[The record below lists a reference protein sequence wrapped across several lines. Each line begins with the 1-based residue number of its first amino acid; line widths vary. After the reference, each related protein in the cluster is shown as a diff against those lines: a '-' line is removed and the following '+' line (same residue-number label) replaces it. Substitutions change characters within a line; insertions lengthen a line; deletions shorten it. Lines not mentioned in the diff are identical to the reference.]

1 MIGKWKGKRREN
13 LPRKCWNRIG
23 EDRVGPWRR
32 QTWFSALGFCDAP
45 LLSASPTVESSPRLG
60 RCPRTHL
67 PYPTSS
73 SFFALQRATQ
83 LCGLMLCY
91 ASRSPLTTAMA
102 FHFTFRPIILP
113 KAPHQPKLLLIFI
126 QSYSKIYSN

>member
-1 MIGKWKGKRREN
+1 MIGKWKGRRREN

-83 LCGLMLCY
+83 LCVVLCY
-91 ASRSPLTTAMA
+91 VMPLALSTHYCYGLPFHISAHYTTKSPTPTQI
-102 FHFTFRPIILP
+102 TFN
-113 KAPHQPKLLLIFI
+113 F
-126 QSYSKIYSN
+126 YSKL